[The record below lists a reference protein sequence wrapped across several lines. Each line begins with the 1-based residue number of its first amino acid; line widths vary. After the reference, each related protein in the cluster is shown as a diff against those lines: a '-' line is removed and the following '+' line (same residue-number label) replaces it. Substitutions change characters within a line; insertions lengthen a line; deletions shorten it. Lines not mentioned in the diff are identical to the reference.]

1 MKTIRVSAAV
11 IKDNNKI
18 LTTERGYG
26 KYKGFWEF
34 PGGKREEGETGE
46 TAIVREIKEELDATI
61 AVDQFLCTVEH
72 QYEDFFL
79 IMDCYLCHI
88 TAGQI
93 TIKEHEAMK
102 WVSSETLDTVDWLPA
117 DLKVL
122 PAVRTAL
129 NWYPKR

>member
-46 TAIVREIKEELDATI
+46 AAIVREIKEELDATI

-88 TAGQI
+88 IAGRI

-102 WVSSETLDTVDWLPA
+102 WVSSETLDTVGWLPA

-129 NWYPKR
+129 NW

>member
-88 TAGQI
+88 TTGQI
-93 TIKEHEAMK
+93 IIKEHEAMK

-122 PAVRTAL
+122 PTVRTAL
-129 NWYPKR
+129 GW

>member
-46 TAIVREIKEELDATI
+46 DAIVREIKEELEATI

-122 PAVRTAL
+122 SAVRMAL
-129 NWYPKR
+129 NW